1 LCGIPSSMS
10 RMSAQPHR
18 RVLGQAPNSNGP
30 PVYGVRTGKRSH
42 LHLTTRTLTPRRGAG
57 RSHRHQDASVPGVG
71 EGNARVDAKSGS
83 TLATES
89 DAALVAR
96 VRAGDVAAFS
106 GLVHRHMRS
115 AFGIAYHVLQHREDA
130 EDAVQQAFMAALA
143 RLDTF
148 DATRPFGPWI
158 ARVVLNHARSAR
170 RARTRLVRSWVE
182 PIETIEAGPST
193 APDRAAERGEIRERV
208 RAALELLPERQRLA
222 VQLIDI
228 EGYGPADVA
237 AVLELSPV
245 TVRWHL
251 MAARRKLRRL
261 LAPLGGPGSR
271 SAREGD
277 ESVASEP
284 AQHSTGDAY
293 RAAPGQSDD
302 ER

>member
-1 LCGIPSSMS
+1 MS
-10 RMSAQPHR
+10 HTSAQPSR
-18 RVLGQAPNSNGP
+18 RVGAQPLNSNGP
-30 PVYGVRTGKRSH
+30 RVYGVKTSKRSH
-42 LHLTTRTLTPRRGAG
+42 LHLTTRTLTPRRSTG
-57 RSHRHQDASVPGVG
+57 RSHRHQDASVPGVTA
-71 EGNARVDAKSGS
+71 GNARVDGS
-83 TLATES
+83 STPAALTNES

-158 ARVVLNHARSAR
+158 SRVVLNHARSAR
-170 RARTRLVRSWVE
+170 RARTRLVRGWVE
-182 PIETIEAGPST
+182 PVETIEAGPSA
-193 APDRAAERGEIRERV
+193 APDRAAERREIRERV
-208 RAALELLPERQRLA
+208 RAALSLLPERQRLA

-261 LAPLGGPGSR
+261 LAPLGGPESH
-271 SAREGD
+271 SAREGEETD
-277 ESVASEP
+277 PE
-284 AQHSTGDAY
+284 HSQRSAGDVY
-293 RAAPGQSDD
+293 RHAARAQSDD

>member
-1 LCGIPSSMS
+1 
-10 RMSAQPHR
+10 MSAQPSR
-18 RVLGQAPNSNGP
+18 RVVVRPLNSNGP
-30 PVYGVRTGKRSH
+30 PVYGVKTGKRSH
-42 LHLTTRTLTPRRGAG
+42 LHLTTQTLTPRRSTG
-57 RSHRHQDASVPGVG
+57 RSHRHQDASVPGTAV
-71 EGNARVDAKSGS
+71 GNARIDERS
-83 TLATES
+83 TSASLANES
-89 DAALVAR
+89 DAALIAR

-106 GLVHRHMRS
+106 GIVHRHMRS

-148 DATRPFGPWI
+148 DATRPFGPWM

-170 RARTRLVRSWVE
+170 RARTRLVRGWVE
-182 PIETIEAGPST
+182 PIETIETPPSA
-193 APDRAAERGEIRERV
+193 APDRAAERREIRERV
-208 RAALELLPERQRLA
+208 RAALELLPDRQRLA

-237 AVLELSPV
+237 AVLHLSPV

-261 LAPLGGPGSR
+261 LAPLGEGPSPAAGES
-271 SAREGD
+271 D
-277 ESVASEP
+277 ETTTSEHE
-284 AQHSTGDAY
+284 QHSTGDAY
-293 RAAPGQSDD
+293 DRAARRQSDD